1 MPATGKRLPA
11 RFYRTSE
18 GREPVREWLRSLS
31 PTERRLIGTDIM
43 TVELGWPVGMP
54 TCKPLGEGLWEVR
67 TNLPSG
73 KIARVLFCVHEQQM
87 ILLHGFIKKS
97 RKTPKPDLDL
107 ARERQAEVEG
117 R

>member
-1 MPATGKRLPA
+1 M
-11 RFYRTSE
+11 
-18 GREPVREWLRSLS
+18 REWLRSLS